1 MNKSKRP
8 SRRTVLQTAVAGAST
23 LVLGAGARRAIAQP
37 SEVKVG
43 LIVPLSGPWARPSQ
57 LKKMGGDLAIKHIN
71 EQGGIKA
78 LGGAKMRLITI
89 DAGDNVEKAKN
100 AAQRLVSSEPD
111 IVAGGGSWL
120 SSFTLAVTEVTERA
134 EIPWL
139 TMAYADQIT
148 ARGFKNVFQTSLVSS
163 AMAHD
168 ALPTALN
175 LAEKASGKRP
185 SNVYI
190 LRDNTAGPTAFTKP
204 LLEGGLERA
213 KLKLVAE
220 DIFTPPLA
228 DATPLIQKIRAAR
241 PEMLLFL
248 PTTTGDVKLIFE
260 KLNEFGLGQGRL
272 PVVSSGGGLGPPEL
286 LQLVGKDLL
295 EGLLFSIANWPAKGQ
310 EELVDSFKK
319 ETNEPWMTQDTI
331 GMYGHIW
338 ILKEALEIA
347 GKADR
352 RAVAEAL
359 RTMETKNGSGRF
371 FPGGNGI
378 MKFDEKGRR
387 VGAEIV
393 FVQWRGGE
401 PITVYPPA
409 VAVREPTWGKR

>member
-1 MNKSKRP
+1 MTSLKRP
-8 SRRTVLQTAVAGAST
+8 SRRTVLQTGVAGAST
-23 LVLGAGARRAIAQP
+23 MVLGARRALAQP

-43 LIVPLSGPWARPSQ
+43 LIVPLTGPWARPSQ

-78 LGGAKMRLITI
+78 LGGAKMRLISI
-89 DAGDNVEKAKN
+89 DAGENVEKAKN

-139 TMAYADQIT
+139 TMAYSDQIT

-163 AMAHD
+163 AMAHE
-168 ALPTALN
+168 AIPTALD

-190 LRDNTAGPTAFTKP
+190 LRDNTAGPTAFAKP
-204 LLEGGLERA
+204 LIEGGLERA

-248 PTTTGDVKLIFE
+248 PTNTGDVKLVFE

-295 EGLLFSIANWPAKGQ
+295 EGLLFSIANWPAKGH
-310 EELVDSFKK
+310 EELAESFKK
-319 ETNEPWMTQDTI
+319 ETGEPWMTQDTI

-338 ILKEALEIA
+338 ILKEALEMA

-352 RAVAEAL
+352 KAVAEAL

-371 FPGGNGI
+371 FPGGNGV

-393 FVQWRGGE
+393 YVQWQGGV
-401 PITVYPPA
+401 PVTVYPPA
-409 VAVREPTWGKR
+409 VAASQVTWGKR